1 MDAVSVTAAR
11 GFTAA
16 GNASGIKNGAPDVA
30 VVVSKRPAITS
41 AVFTQNQAAA
51 APVVLSRTALEASS
65 SMRAIVLNSGC
76 ANAATGQQG
85 MANGRAMVHAVA
97 AAIGC
102 TPQEVLV
109 CSTGTIGPQLP
120 MDLVLPGIGDAVRS
134 LESTPAAATRAATAI
149 MTTDSHP
156 KEFTS
161 HGDGWT
167 VGGMS
172 KGAGMIRPNMATMLA
187 LITTDAVVEAELLD
201 DALRSAVDGSFNSL
215 NIDGCESTNDTVIA
229 MASGVSGV
237 TPEPEEFAGALE
249 EVCRDLARQ
258 MAADAEGASRV
269 VDISITGASNN
280 DQARSIGR
288 TITDSALVRS
298 SFYGG
303 DVNWGR
309 ILGAMGTSKYTIDA
323 EAITISFEDTTVFVG
338 GMQASYNENAL
349 TKAIH
354 NGDFRVGVDLGDGDG
369 SAHIVTTD
377 LTPEYVIF
385 NGGRS

>member
-1 MDAVSVTAAR
+1 MSVTAAQ
-11 GFTAA
+11 GFSAA
-16 GNASGIKNGAPDVA
+16 GNASGIKRGALDVA
-30 VVVSKRPAITS
+30 VVVSDRPAVTS

-51 APVVLSRTALEASS
+51 APVILSRTSLEASS
-65 SMRAIVLNSGC
+65 SMRAVVLNSGC
-76 ANAATGQQG
+76 ANAATGEQG
-85 MANGRAMVHAVA
+85 MANGRAMVREVA
-97 AAIGC
+97 AAIAC
-102 TPQEVLV
+102 APEDVLV

-120 MDLVLPGIGDAVRS
+120 MDLVLAGIGEAVRL
-134 LESTPAAATRAATAI
+134 LESTPAAATQAATAI

-161 HGDGWT
+161 CGDGWS

-187 LITTDAVVEAELLD
+187 LITTDVVVEAELLD
-201 DALRSAVDGSFNSL
+201 DVLRSAVDGSFNSL

-229 MASGVSGV
+229 MASGASGI
-237 TPEPEEFAGALE
+237 TPDPEEFAGALE
-249 EVCRDLARQ
+249 EVCGGLARQ

-269 VDISITGASNN
+269 VDISVTGANSS

-309 ILGAMGTSKYTIDA
+309 ILGAMGTSNHRIDP
-323 EAITISFEDTTVFVG
+323 EEITISYDGTTVFAG
-338 GMQASYNENAL
+338 GMQANYDESAL
-349 TKAIH
+349 VKAIH
-354 NGDFRVGVDLGDGDG
+354 KGDFVVGVDLGDGNA